1 MNGTP
6 DNNTSLI
13 LIRWV
18 MHLSVVFVLAW
29 ESSPA
34 ATLAAPT
41 GLLVNGM
48 TIPRAV
54 VVAPPLFSWIMN
66 DVDRSETQSVWQVVV
81 SANGSIIWD
90 SGKCPSA
97 RSSGVPYGGLGL
109 ASATIYRWKVRLRD
123 KDDQESPFSDERTF
137 INGLSK
143 SDS

>member
-1 MNGTP
+1 
-6 DNNTSLI
+6 
-13 LIRWV
+13 
-18 MHLSVVFVLAW
+18 MHLSVVFALAW

-54 VVAPPLFSWIMN
+54 VVAPPLFSWVMN
-66 DVDRSETQSVWQVVV
+66 DVDRSETQSAWQVAV

-109 ASATIYRWKVRLRD
+109 ASATIYRWKVRLWD
-123 KDDQESPFSDERTF
+123 KDDQESPFSEERTF
-137 INGLSK
+137 ITGLSK
-143 SDS
+143 LDS